1 MYFVYLPPFLSK
13 IIKVRLISLQYKLNV
28 MKPGLII
35 YLGAAKTVN
44 SPLLEQKFQ
53 HEESQFR
60 LLKGKK
66 KILLYLEFNLG
77 KLSRM
82 SKSMYI

>member
-1 MYFVYLPPFLSK
+1 
-13 IIKVRLISLQYKLNV
+13 

-60 LLKGKK
+60 LLKEKKKK
-66 KILLYLEFNLG
+66 KIY
-77 KLSRM
+77 S
-82 SKSMYI
+82 I

>member
-44 SPLLEQKFQ
+44 SPLLEQTFQ

-60 LLKGKK
+60 LLKEKK
-66 KILLYLEFNLG
+66 KFTLFRI
-77 KLSRM
+77 
-82 SKSMYI
+82 

>member
-1 MYFVYLPPFLSK
+1 MCFVYSPPFLSK
-13 IIKVRLISLQYKLNV
+13 VIEVRLISLQYKLNV

-35 YLGAAKTVN
+35 YLGATNTVN

-53 HEESQFR
+53 HEESQFGF
-60 LLKGKK
+60 LKEKK
-66 KILLYLEFNLG
+66 KLLYLEFNLG

>member
-1 MYFVYLPPFLSK
+1 
-13 IIKVRLISLQYKLNV
+13 

-60 LLKGKK
+60 LLKEKK
-66 KILLYLEFNLG
+66 KKKFTLFRI
-77 KLSRM
+77 
-82 SKSMYI
+82 

>member
-1 MYFVYLPPFLSK
+1 
-13 IIKVRLISLQYKLNV
+13 

-60 LLKGKK
+60 LLKEKK
-66 KILLYLEFNLG
+66 KKNLLYLEFNLG